1 LVDASEY
8 VHFTR
13 TAPHSALVVLS
24 RSGRSVE
31 IVNLLGKAK
40 NAGARVIGITNT
52 PDSPLSEAADAVLML
67 NAPFDHLVS
76 ITMYSALALVGGL
89 LAAAVLGVLNTSL
102 KEELDASLSAATRAL
117 PDWSRAISSSDWFS
131 PDQVTY
137 FLARGGGVASSY
149 EARLLW
155 EEAAKA
161 PASAVGTGAFRHGPQ
176 EALTQGLRFGMWI
189 DAERM
194 RLEDL
199 ALAKDIR
206 KLGGRV
212 LIIGQNLPDDAGD
225 LVLQLPTITPGWQF
239 LTDIMPAQIA
249 AENLA
254 KVRGVDCDSFRLC
267 PYVVEFEGG
276 LVTRNAIKNC

>member
-1 LVDASEY
+1 MCM
-8 VHFTR
+8 HFTR
-13 TAPHSALVVLS
+13 QAPRSALVVLS

-31 IVNLLGKAK
+31 IVNLLAQAK
-40 NAGARVIGITNT
+40 KEGVKVIGITNT
-52 PDSPLSEAADAVLML
+52 RDSPLTETAEAVLML
-67 NAPFDHLVS
+67 NATFDHLVS

-89 LAAAVLGVLNTSL
+89 LVAAVVGFLNTSL
-102 KEELDASLSAATRAL
+102 KDELDASLLAATRAL
-117 PDWSRAISSSDWFS
+117 DDWNRAISSSDWFS
-131 PDQVTY
+131 SDQVTY
-137 FLARGGGVASSY
+137 FLARGGSVASSY

-161 PASAVGTGAFRHGPQ
+161 PSAVVGTGAFRHGPQ
-176 EALTQGLRFGMWI
+176 EAVTEGVRFGMWI

-194 RLEDL
+194 RFEDL
-199 ALAKDIR
+199 ALAKDLR

-212 LIIGQNLPDDAGD
+212 LVIGQNLPDDAGD
-225 LVLQLPTITPGWQF
+225 LVLKLPTIIPDWQF

-254 KVRGVDCDSFRLC
+254 KVRGMDCDSFRLC